1 MLNQTIGVTMIGSI
15 QSRRLSGV
23 LGMVALAFAAGVAL
37 ADTLSDF
44 QKAVAEEG
52 CASIPYTSLRSE
64 CNASQAKVNEY
75 CKGGMGEISCSS
87 IGALSGIRSNIAGI
101 QSKLKALEGDRKALE
116 KKLAG
121 ATDSSQK
128 SAIQK
133 EIATI
138 DRSAADLEAKVGE
151 LETRADKDLAVIEQ
165 RLTVAQGCVQH
176 RKTVQDIFQQAST
189 KAAAETDDEVEAL
202 AEQLIAMWTEERPG
216 HLKTISDYE
225 GAVRICQDKL

>member
-1 MLNQTIGVTMIGSI
+1 MNGSVH
-15 QSRRLSGV
+15 SRRLSGV
-23 LGMVALAFAAGVAL
+23 LGMVALTFAAGVAL

-52 CASIPYTSLRSE
+52 CASIPYTSLRGE

-75 CKGGMGEISCSS
+75 CKGGMGEISCKS
-87 IGALSGIRSNIAGI
+87 IGALSGIRSSVAGI
-101 QSKLKALEGDRKALE
+101 QSKLKSLEADRKDKE
-116 KKLAG
+116 KKLA
-121 ATDSSQK
+121 ATTDASQK
-128 SAIQK
+128 STIQK
-133 EIATI
+133 EIAALDKSI
-138 DRSAADLEAKVGE
+138 ADLEAKVDT
-151 LETRADKDLAVIEQ
+151 LEAQADRDRAMIEQ

-202 AEQLIAMWTEERPG
+202 AEQLIAMWDEERAG